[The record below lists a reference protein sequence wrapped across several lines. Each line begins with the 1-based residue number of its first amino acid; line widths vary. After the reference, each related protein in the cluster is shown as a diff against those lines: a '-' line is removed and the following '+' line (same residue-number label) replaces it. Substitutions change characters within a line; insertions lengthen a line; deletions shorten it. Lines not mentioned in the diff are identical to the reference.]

1 MRRDGFIVIKLE
13 ELTQS
18 QHDEIS
24 NSESD
29 GESYEEIPSIA
40 MKHKMLRK
48 RNSYAYDLT
57 SHQ

>member
-40 MKHKMLRK
+40 MKPRSFVIGGNHER
-48 RNSYAYDLT
+48 
-57 SHQ
+57 